1 MSDQEKNLESIKLN
15 KFKQEEQQIATSN
28 ELGKIDEKEQII
40 DKVNVQR
47 KEILSQEQ
55 IAETTQESFEKTQK
69 KLNVD
74 DEKKKENEKVFQ
86 RTIASIS
93 QIKNTEEQIQ
103 KIVELAMEKG
113 PNMAVKIAEKLDC
126 DYALDRVHDELITP
140 QVRETL
146 FKKGLLKKI

>member
-1 MSDQEKNLESIKLN
+1 MSDQEKNLKSIKLD

-40 DKVNVQR
+40 DKANVQR

-55 IAETTQESFEKTQK
+55 IAETMQESFEKTQK

-93 QIKNTEEQIQ
+93 QINNTEEQIQ

>member
-1 MSDQEKNLESIKLN
+1 MSDQEKKLESIKLD

>member
-1 MSDQEKNLESIKLN
+1 MSDQEKNLESIKLD

>member
-1 MSDQEKNLESIKLN
+1 MSDQEKNLESIKLD

-40 DKVNVQR
+40 DKANVQR

-55 IAETTQESFEKTQK
+55 IAETMQESFEKTQK

>member
-1 MSDQEKNLESIKLN
+1 MSDQEKNLESIKLD

-126 DYALDRVHDELITP
+126 R
-140 QVRETL
+140 
-146 FKKGLLKKI
+146 G

>member
-40 DKVNVQR
+40 DKANVQR

>member
-1 MSDQEKNLESIKLN
+1 MSDQEKNLESIKLD

-40 DKVNVQR
+40 DKANVQR

>member
-40 DKVNVQR
+40 DKANVQR

-55 IAETTQESFEKTQK
+55 IAETMQESFEKTQK

>member
-1 MSDQEKNLESIKLN
+1 MSDQEKNLESIKLD

-40 DKVNVQR
+40 DKANVQR

-55 IAETTQESFEKTQK
+55 IAETMQESFEKTQK

-93 QIKNTEEQIQ
+93 QINNTEEQIQ

>member
-1 MSDQEKNLESIKLN
+1 MSDQEKNLESIKLD

-28 ELGKIDEKEQII
+28 ELGKINEKEQII
-40 DKVNVQR
+40 DKANVQR

-55 IAETTQESFEKTQK
+55 IAETMQESFEKTQK

>member
-1 MSDQEKNLESIKLN
+1 MSDQEKNLESIKLD
-15 KFKQEEQQIATSN
+15 KFKQEEQRIATSN